1 MERSEAMAKVKL
13 SGFLTLSEVAKR
25 KETTR
30 QAVWRAIKKGLLDY
44 VDLSGRTLVV
54 DNEKLARWE
63 PDRLHQKIAEAR
75 WKKFDKSKKGGRL
88 GHDKSLKRS

>member
-44 VDLSGRTLVV
+44 VDLGKRTLVV
-54 DNEKLARWE
+54 ENEKLAQWT
-63 PDRLHQKIAEAR
+63 PDRVHQKIAYAR
-75 WKKFDKSKKGGRL
+75 WRRVKSNENDPAKPTL
-88 GHDKSLKRS
+88 

>member
-1 MERSEAMAKVKL
+1 MARVKL
-13 SGFLTLSEVAKR
+13 SGFLTLSEVAKI
-25 KETTR
+25 KKTTR

-44 VDLSGRTLVV
+44 VDLGRRTLVV

-75 WKKFDKSKKGGRL
+75 WKQTKALGKGGR
-88 GHDKSLKRS
+88 DKYD

>member
-1 MERSEAMAKVKL
+1 MARVKL

-25 KETTR
+25 KKTTR

-44 VDLSGRTLVV
+44 VDLKGRTLVV

-63 PDRLHQKIAEAR
+63 PDRLHQKVA
-75 WKKFDKSKKGGRL
+75 
-88 GHDKSLKRS
+88 LKRWRRVKEQ

>member
-1 MERSEAMAKVKL
+1 MEAMARIKL
-13 SGFLTLSEVAKR
+13 SGLLTLSEAAKR

-63 PDRLHQKIAEAR
+63 PDRLRQKIAKAR
-75 WKKFDKSKKGGRL
+75 WQANRRVKKQ
-88 GHDKSLKRS
+88 

>member
-1 MERSEAMAKVKL
+1 MARVKL

-25 KETTR
+25 KKTTR

-54 DNEKLARWE
+54 DNEKLACWE
-63 PDRLHQKIAEAR
+63 PDRLHQKIAKAR
-75 WKKFDKSKKGGRL
+75 WQAGKKVKEQ
-88 GHDKSLKRS
+88 